1 MEGSRMKQSM
11 KQQNQKE
18 GAEPKQQTGRDKR
31 MRAETYATE
40 KNARVYL
47 KKIFFKRGFQITEMV
62 SQTYSG
68 NIVKK
73 GIRFLGLVM
82 LLAGTLFP
90 RLFFLDC
97 VHAVMPEAAG
107 VESGAADPDKDS
119 REAGKGTE
127 KETEEGAQN
136 QPRELTGEDYE
147 RLFDPGREEY
157 RISFRFL
164 N

>member
-1 MEGSRMKQSM
+1 MKQSM

-31 MRAETYATE
+31 MCAETYATE
-40 KNARVYL
+40 NNARVYL
-47 KKIFFKRGFQITEMV
+47 KKIFCKRGFQITEMV
-62 SQTYSG
+62 SQRYSG

-73 GIRFLGLVM
+73 GIRFLGLAM

-147 RLFDPGREEY
+147 RLFDPGRDEY